1 MKVFSRL
8 TPIPQT
14 ALELDPFHHGLDL
27 EQMLAQRDGEQDVP
41 AYHLDI
47 LHARGDAGVGELDI
61 FVVQASQAVHHD
73 ISILIPHHRRQQCIR
88 ETFELCL
95 DELCLDLL
103 LG

>member
-47 LHARGDAGVGELDI
+47 LHARGDAGVGKERN
-61 FVVQASQAVHHD
+61 QAHLQNESGHQGGVRTPALIEAEKLAQSLV
-73 ISILIPHHRRQQCIR
+73 ILPVRHFLG
-88 ETFELCL
+88 TFR
-95 DELCLDLL
+95 
-103 LG
+103 